1 MKRIWVLAL
10 KMPDKDEPFVLRR
23 FVSAKSGNDSYKL
36 VDSVLR
42 LASVDRA
49 DYGLILYTE
58 WR

>member
-23 FVSAKSGNDSYKL
+23 FENAKDGNESYKL
-36 VDSVLR
+36 VDSVLC
-42 LASVDRA
+42 LVGVNRA
-49 DYGLILYTE
+49 DYSLIFYTE

>member
-23 FVSAKSGNDSYKL
+23 FGSAKSGNEAYKL
-36 VDSVLR
+36 VDSALR
-42 LASVDRA
+42 LAGVDRA

>member
-10 KMPDKDEPFVLRR
+10 KMPDKDEPFVLWRYG
-23 FVSAKSGNDSYKL
+23 SAKAGNNGYKL
-36 VDSVLR
+36 VNSALR
-42 LASVDRA
+42 LVGVDRV

>member
-23 FVSAKSGNDSYKL
+23 YGSAKVANDGYKL
-36 VDSVLR
+36 VDSAFR
-42 LASVDRA
+42 LAGVDRA
-49 DYGLILYTE
+49 DYGLILYID